1 MSKIIAIIG
10 GGASGFFAAIQAAQ
24 EVAQRNIDAKVH
36 LYESSPNFLSK
47 VRISGGGRCN
57 VTHHQY
63 EPKLFCQN
71 YPRGAREL
79 RSPFTK
85 FQALN
90 TVEWFKARG
99 VTLVA
104 ESDGRMFPSTN
115 TSETIIECFIKESQ
129 RLGVVL
135 HSRQGILSINQL
147 EDGIEIQPK
156 DSRPIK
162 ADQVLVATGSSKRG
176 YELAKSLGHTIT
188 ELAPS
193 LFSFKIK
200 SPFLRELSGVSF
212 ENASLTLKTSKKK
225 FQQNGPL
232 LITHHGLS
240 GPAVLKLSAW
250 AAREMKKDQY
260 KATLLVNWSG
270 LESMNEI
277 EQFYLKLKTQSSSA
291 LIKNTAPSFFTKRF
305 WANFIE
311 CLNIPLD
318 KKWSELSKKDLNR
331 VIEHTKGTPLEIQ
344 GQNRFKEEFV
354 ECGGVKTS
362 EVDFKTMQSK
372 IVPGLHFSGE
382 ILDID
387 GITGGFNFQNA
398 WTTGYLA
405 GTSMA
410 MGVDRQ

>member
-1 MSKIIAIIG
+1 MTKKIAIIG
-10 GGASGFFAAIQAAQ
+10 GGASGFFAAIQAAS
-24 EVAQRNIDAKVH
+24 ELNKVGADAQVH
-36 LYESSPNFLSK
+36 IFESSSRFLSK
-47 VRISGGGRCN
+47 VKISGGGRCN
-57 VTHHQY
+57 VTHHQF
-63 EPKLFCQN
+63 EPKIFCQN
-71 YPRGAREL
+71 YPRGSREL

-85 FQALN
+85 FQASD
-90 TVEWFKARG
+90 TVEWFKQRG
-99 VTLVA
+99 VKLVA
-104 ESDGRMFPSTN
+104 ENDGRMFPSTN
-115 TSETIIECFIKESQ
+115 TSETIIECFIKEAQ

-135 HSRQGILSINQL
+135 HSRNAVRSLQKVDESY
-147 EDGIEIQPK
+147 EIKFK
-156 DSRPIK
+156 DYSTFQVH
-162 ADQVLVATGSSKRG
+162 QVLLATGSSKQG
-176 YELAKSLGHTIT
+176 YDLASNLGHTIT

-200 SPFLRELSGVSF
+200 NAFLKELSGVSF
-212 ENASLTLKTSKKK
+212 QNASLTLKTSKKK
-225 FQQNGPL
+225 FQQQGPI

-250 AAREMKKDQY
+250 AAREMKIDRY
-260 KATLLVNWSG
+260 RASLFVNWSG
-270 LESMNEI
+270 VESVGELEITYKKIKESN
-277 EQFYLKLKTQSSSA
+277 QAA
-291 LIKNTAPSFFTKRF
+291 LIKNTPPVFYTKRF
-305 WANFIE
+305 WANFIN
-311 CLNIPLD
+311 CLDIGAD
-318 KKWSELSKKDLNR
+318 KKWSEVSKKEFNR
-331 VIEHTKGTPLEIQ
+331 LVEFTRTTPLEIQ

-410 MGVDRQ
+410 KEVLK